1 MGESSRSQDE
11 NISRLSAMVTRLRLH
26 FESPEG
32 SSTQHILVV
41 CRVLSAKMLGAT
53 SSDGFLVKHEY
64 KLAMFH

>member
-1 MGESSRSQDE
+1 MGQSSWSQDE
-11 NISRLSAMVTRLRLH
+11 NISRLWMHVSRLRLH

-32 SSTQHILVV
+32 SSTQHLLVV